1 MKKEKFRRLPTF
13 REYCKVEKRLKESA
27 TSNIKVEVDWWQDCI
42 CTVLNQL
49 RSVSSAEEGIID
61 WGLLV
66 DYCRARLLVLGR
78 DLPSYIEDIV
88 LSTIKDLVLQN
99 YGSALFSSDNIT
111 NSFKEAELG
120 TRILVVSQISD
131 EILHQVKVEAGLEA
145 EPEPQVE
152 DPKTVASVSLDS
164 EYYCEDELPF
174 ENKTQLHNLN
184 PNKNKVL
191 GYKDYG
197 DKVNETYCHLQMDH
211 YNTVVEKCL
220 KDLEPEQEAGV
231 LDYDKLLKRAKKEIE
246 EKDDDKCL
254 YKFIAQLARKH
265 MKNEQVSIEGIDTTD
280 ITFEKIEVL
289 KAAQNLFIY
298 NIVQDIKGRIRK

>member
-13 REYCKVEKRLKESA
+13 REYCNGGRIKENS
-27 TSNIKVEVDWWQDCI
+27 TPNIKVEVEWWDDCI
-42 CTVLNQL
+42 ILILNEL
-49 RSVSSAEEGIID
+49 RSASESEPII
-61 WGLLV
+61 WEKLV

-78 DLPSYIEDIV
+78 EVPLYVDEIV
-88 LSTIKDLVLQN
+88 LSYIKDLVFEHYNTNLFADN
-99 YGSALFSSDNIT
+99 YDQTAKNT
-111 NSFKEAELG
+111 ELG
-120 TRILVVSQISD
+120 TRILIVAQISD
-131 EILHQVKVEAGLEA
+131 EILHRVKIESGLEK
-145 EPEPQVE
+145 EPEIHLE
-152 DPKTVASVSLDS
+152 DPNTVVSVSLDNGGCS
-164 EYYCEDELPF
+164 DDDLPF
-174 ENKTQLHNLN
+174 EHKTILHNLT

-197 DKVNETYCHLQMDH
+197 DIVNETYCHLQMDH

-231 LDYDKLLKRAKKEIE
+231 LDYGKMLKRAKKEID

-254 YKFIAQLARKH
+254 YKFIAKLARKH
-265 MKNEQVSIEGIDTTD
+265 MKSEQVSIEGIDTTD

-298 NIVQDIKGRIRK
+298 NIVQDIKGRIGK

>member
-1 MKKEKFRRLPTF
+1 MKKEKFRRLPSF
-13 REYCKVEKRLKESA
+13 REYCKVEKRLKENA
-27 TSNIKVEVDWWQDCI
+27 TANIKVEVDWWDDCI

-49 RSVSSAEEGIID
+49 REVAGEDIID

-78 DLPSYIEDIV
+78 EVPSYIEDIV

-99 YGSALFSSDNIT
+99 FGSVLFSADSIT

-120 TRILVVSQISD
+120 TRILVVSQIAD
-131 EILHQVKVEAGLEA
+131 EILHQVKLEAGLEI

-152 DPKTVASVSLDS
+152 DPKTVASVALGS
-164 EYYCEDELPF
+164 EYYGDEDLPF
-174 ENKTQLHNLN
+174 EHKTQLLHLN
-184 PNKNKVL
+184 PNKNKVW
-191 GYKDYG
+191 GFKEYG
-197 DKVNETYCHLQMDH
+197 EKINETYCHLQMDH

-220 KDLEPEQEAGV
+220 KDLEPQQEAGV
-231 LDYDKLLKRAKKEIE
+231 LNYDKVLKRAKKEID
-246 EKDDDKCL
+246 EKDDDKCI
-254 YKFIAQLARKH
+254 YKFIAKLAKEH
-265 MKNEQVSIEGIDTTD
+265 MADEQVTIEGIDTSD

-298 NIVQDIKGRIRK
+298 NIVQDIKGRIGK